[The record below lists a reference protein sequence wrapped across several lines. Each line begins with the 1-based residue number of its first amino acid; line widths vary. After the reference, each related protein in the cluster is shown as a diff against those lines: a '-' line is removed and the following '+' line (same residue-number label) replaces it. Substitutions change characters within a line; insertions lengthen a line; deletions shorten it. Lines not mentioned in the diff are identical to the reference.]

1 MSNSQF
7 KFGLEAIEASNAGGG
22 EGKASNDFAKLP
34 SGTTLKV
41 KLGGLGALM
50 QYFGYSVYK
59 KVNTFIAAEPSHRNG
74 NGFVESGHTPWDL
87 ASKYYYDKAFELV
100 KGIDDKDE
108 VKAIKESA
116 KYKAL
121 SSEGYKFAGKPRYA
135 IGFVDIEV
143 GKEIVLDFTKKQ
155 FEEVIKPVLIKYD
168 SKRDKTAFVIE
179 KSGSGTNTKISIMPI
194 LDMTDVTEITAK
206 EKANFDKFVGKEFNV
221 KLFEGLLFEAD
232 AKTMTEN
239 LVAAGFD
246 ITLIGLSIG
255 AATQTDAS
263 DDGNIGTVEDT
274 QEFEF

>member
-22 EGKASNDFAKLP
+22 ESKANNDFAKLP

-41 KLGGLGALM
+41 KLAGLGAVM
-50 QYFGYSVYK
+50 QYYGYSVFK
-59 KVNTFIAAEPSHRNG
+59 KVNTFIAAQPSERNDK
-74 NGFVESGHTPWDL
+74 GFVEANHTPWDL
-87 ASKYYYDKAFELV
+87 ASKYYYDKAYELI

-108 VKAIKESA
+108 VKAIKDSA

-155 FEEVIKPVLIKYD
+155 FEEVIKPALIKYD
-168 SKRDKTAFVIE
+168 SKRDKVAFEISKE
-179 KSGSGTNTKISIMPI
+179 GSGTNTKITIMPV
-194 LDMTDVTEITAK
+194 LDMADDLTEK
-206 EKANFDKFVGKEFNV
+206 ENANFEKFVGKEFNV

-255 AATQTDAS
+255 EATQADAS
-263 DDGNIGTVEDT
+263 DDGNIGTEENA
-274 QEFEF
+274 QEFDF

>member
-22 EGKASNDFAKLP
+22 EGKANNDFAKLP

-41 KLGGLGALM
+41 KLGGLGAVM
-50 QYFGYSVYK
+50 QYYGYSVYK
-59 KVNTFIAAEPSHRNG
+59 KVNTFIAETPSQRNAK
-74 NGFVESGHTPWDL
+74 GFVEANHTPWDL
-87 ASKYYYDKAFELV
+87 ASKYYYDKAFALV
-100 KGIDDKDE
+100 KDIDDLAE
-108 VKAIKESA
+108 VKAIKDSA

-155 FEEVIKPVLIKYD
+155 FEEVIKPALIKYD
-168 SKRDKTAFVIE
+168 SKRDKVAFEISKE
-179 KSGSGTNTKISIMPI
+179 GSGTNTKITIMPV
-194 LDMTDVTEITAK
+194 LDMADDLTEK
-206 EKANFDKFVGKEFNV
+206 ENANFEKFVGKEFNV

-255 AATQTDAS
+255 ASAQADAS
-263 DDGNIGTVEDT
+263 AGEIGTEENA
-274 QEFEF
+274 QEFDF